1 MLELRRQIEKQSTD
15 LGATHRS
22 LSDLRSKNAEL
33 EERLIQV
40 NKELHQAQELA
51 KSLEIELN
59 ENVAQKGDQE
69 ERIATLE
76 KRYLSI
82 SIIIVIYIRII
93 SVRMLSFSIK
103 LFVFRYLNS
112 QRETTTLR
120 DLNEKLDQE
129 LKNKEEQSALNH
141 EKIKAI
147 NEKLDI
153 SEQKLIDYASMP
165 DIEEQLRDRMEA
177 LTQAQERQGTAEER
191 TQRLE
196 SQLEEKTGDVMKLTQ
211 RLKKN
216 EEHNQRLSQ
225 TVDKLL
231 SGMF

>member
-1 MLELRRQIEKQSTD
+1 M
-15 LGATHRS
+15 
-22 LSDLRSKNAEL
+22 
-33 EERLIQV
+33 
-40 NKELHQAQELA
+40 
-51 KSLEIELN
+51 
-59 ENVAQKGDQE
+59 
-69 ERIATLE
+69 
-76 KRYLSI
+76 
-82 SIIIVIYIRII
+82 
-93 SVRMLSFSIK
+93 
-103 LFVFRYLNS
+103 
-112 QRETTTLR
+112 
-120 DLNEKLDQE
+120 
-129 LKNKEEQSALNH
+129 KNKEEQSALNH

-147 NEKLDI
+147 TEKLDI

-231 SGMF
+231 SGKFAFKILSCWLYFANTNLTLELFNLPSPFYSESNERLQSHLKERMHSLEEKNHLSNELERLKKKIEETEQNKARLQSQLEAQNLEIYNLKLFGKQHQPPSNTFNSVDNYRYVISVSPY

>member
-1 MLELRRQIEKQSTD
+1 M
-15 LGATHRS
+15 
-22 LSDLRSKNAEL
+22 
-33 EERLIQV
+33 
-40 NKELHQAQELA
+40 
-51 KSLEIELN
+51 
-59 ENVAQKGDQE
+59 
-69 ERIATLE
+69 
-76 KRYLSI
+76 
-82 SIIIVIYIRII
+82 
-93 SVRMLSFSIK
+93 
-103 LFVFRYLNS
+103 
-112 QRETTTLR
+112 
-120 DLNEKLDQE
+120 
-129 LKNKEEQSALNH
+129 KNKEEQSALNH

-147 NEKLDI
+147 TEKLDI

-231 SGMF
+231 SGKFVFKILSCWLYFANTNLNSRIIILPSPFYSESNERLQSHLKERMHSLEEKNHLSNELERLKKKIEETEQNKARLQSQLEAQNLEIYNLKLFGKQHQPPSNTFNSVDNYRYVMSFFPY

>member
-1 MLELRRQIEKQSTD
+1 M
-15 LGATHRS
+15 
-22 LSDLRSKNAEL
+22 
-33 EERLIQV
+33 
-40 NKELHQAQELA
+40 
-51 KSLEIELN
+51 
-59 ENVAQKGDQE
+59 
-69 ERIATLE
+69 
-76 KRYLSI
+76 
-82 SIIIVIYIRII
+82 
-93 SVRMLSFSIK
+93 
-103 LFVFRYLNS
+103 
-112 QRETTTLR
+112 
-120 DLNEKLDQE
+120 
-129 LKNKEEQSALNH
+129 KNKEEQSALNH

-147 NEKLDI
+147 TEKLDI

-231 SGMF
+231 SGKFAFKILSCWLYFYNTNLNSRIIQFFSPFYSESNERLQSHLKERMHSLEEKNHLSNELERLKKKIEETEQNKARLQSQLEAQNLEIYNLKLFGKQHQPPSNTFNSVDNYRYVISVSPY

>member
-1 MLELRRQIEKQSTD
+1 MVWKFNYY
-15 LGATHRS
+15 
-22 LSDLRSKNAEL
+22 KN
-33 EERLIQV
+33 V
-40 NKELHQAQELA
+40 
-51 KSLEIELN
+51 
-59 ENVAQKGDQE
+59 
-69 ERIATLE
+69 
-76 KRYLSI
+76 
-82 SIIIVIYIRII
+82 
-93 SVRMLSFSIK
+93 
-103 LFVFRYLNS
+103 VFRYLNS

-231 SGMF
+231 SGIFEMIYREKEKYTY

>member
-1 MLELRRQIEKQSTD
+1 M
-15 LGATHRS
+15 
-22 LSDLRSKNAEL
+22 
-33 EERLIQV
+33 
-40 NKELHQAQELA
+40 
-51 KSLEIELN
+51 
-59 ENVAQKGDQE
+59 
-69 ERIATLE
+69 
-76 KRYLSI
+76 
-82 SIIIVIYIRII
+82 
-93 SVRMLSFSIK
+93 
-103 LFVFRYLNS
+103 
-112 QRETTTLR
+112 
-120 DLNEKLDQE
+120 
-129 LKNKEEQSALNH
+129 KNKEEQSALNQ

-196 SQLEEKTGDVMKLTQ
+196 SQLEEKTADVMKLSQ

-231 SGMF
+231 SGKTTPLLTGIICL

>member
-1 MLELRRQIEKQSTD
+1 M
-15 LGATHRS
+15 
-22 LSDLRSKNAEL
+22 
-33 EERLIQV
+33 
-40 NKELHQAQELA
+40 
-51 KSLEIELN
+51 
-59 ENVAQKGDQE
+59 
-69 ERIATLE
+69 
-76 KRYLSI
+76 
-82 SIIIVIYIRII
+82 
-93 SVRMLSFSIK
+93 
-103 LFVFRYLNS
+103 
-112 QRETTTLR
+112 
-120 DLNEKLDQE
+120 
-129 LKNKEEQSALNH
+129 KNKEEQSALNH

-147 NEKLDI
+147 TEKLDI

-231 SGMF
+231 SGKFAFKILSCWLYFYDSAIACLFNFPSPFYSESNERLQSHLKERMHSLEEKNHLSNELERLKKKIEETEQNKARLQSQLEAQNLEIYNLKLFGKQHQPPSNTFNSVDNYRYVISVSPY